1 MGDAH
6 IKALFPKTV
15 RSTGND
21 ITMYFGNEDFIA
33 ECYRAWNRKNQE
45 VLDAAKKTR
54 ATALLR
60 GATAKQANA
69 AESLAIKTG
78 KMAGNFGSVYKL
90 NVGGQNYFIKRVSL
104 GPEKYTRNR
113 TMTLNELI
121 IAMKLTAKV
130 PEAVSNLEGAVFLEN
145 KTKQALELY
154 LIYEGPDGYDLR
166 TYITKVVSTEEMVRQ
181 NLYEKLYCS
190 IKTAQKKV
198 NEAGYVHR
206 DIKPENIFVQLEPFQ
221 CKLIDLG
228 LSVPVG
234 IRAGIAGT
242 PEYMPEYMVDINAA
256 GKVHLR
262 ENHYMAETGGKTNV
276 RHNNYS
282 VDKIWSHDFRQA
294 GPPPDCADRYQ
305 QWLNE
310 YDAEEEALVADLPA
324 APPVD
329 PLVAAAAPVRPP
341 LAPLVRVRTVGP
353 ISPIAY
359 RPPAAHVALPPLR
372 GLPTNLKRATPGQGG
387 RYRRTVKLRKNR
399 LNK

>member
-1 MGDAH
+1 MSDAL
-6 IKALFPKTV
+6 IKALFPQTI
-15 RSTGND
+15 RATGHD
-21 ITMYFGNEDFIA
+21 VTRYFGNEDFIA

-45 VLDAAKKTR
+45 VLDAAKQTR

-90 NVGGQNYFIKRVSL
+90 NVGGKNYFIKCVRL
-104 GPEKYTRNR
+104 GPEKYKRNR
-113 TMTLNELI
+113 GMILNELI
-121 IAMKLTAKV
+121 IAMKLTVKV

-145 KTKQALELY
+145 KTKEELELY

-166 TYITKVVSTEEMVRQ
+166 TYITKIVSPEEMVRQ

-190 IKTAQKKV
+190 IKAAQNKV

-228 LSVPVG
+228 LSVELG
-234 IRAGIAGT
+234 KRAGIAGT
-242 PEYMPEYMVDINAA
+242 PEYMPKYMVDINAA

-262 ENHYMAETGGKTNV
+262 ENLYMAETGGITNA

-282 VDKIWSHDFRQA
+282 VDMIWSHDFRQA
-294 GPPPDCADRYQ
+294 GPPPDCADIF
-305 QWLNE
+305 
-310 YDAEEEALVADLPA
+310 EEENNA
-324 APPVD
+324 AEAA
-329 PLVAAAAPVRPP
+329 LVAAAPAEPAPAEPAPAERLLAATAAARPP
-341 LAPLVRVRTVGP
+341 LAPLARLRAAGP

-359 RPPAAHVALPPLR
+359 GAPGAGVAYGAPGAGVGLPPLR
-372 GLPTNLKRATPGQGG
+372 LPPRRGG
-387 RYRRTVKLRKNR
+387 RYRTVKRRKNR
-399 LNK
+399 